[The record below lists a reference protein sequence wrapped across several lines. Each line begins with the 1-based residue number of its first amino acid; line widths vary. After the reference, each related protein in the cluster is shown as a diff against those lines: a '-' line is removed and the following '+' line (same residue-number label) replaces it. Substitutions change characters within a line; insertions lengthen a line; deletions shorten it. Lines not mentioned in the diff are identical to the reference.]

1 MKNKQQ
7 TSISQLEKAGY
18 KGTKVMSMIKAI
30 ESQEIFKHLRL
41 VQQDEFARV
50 KNRYNK
56 NGYLTTP
63 YFSYLWNLYWNFVLN
78 DFRYESSK
86 SWTEVT
92 KVKIIEPQHIGM
104 KILKDLKNEKCQ
116 CNQIKN
122 GGNIGNSCHPSNCSL
137 NH

>member
-1 MKNKQQ
+1 MKKQQ

-56 NGYLTTP
+56 LGYLTQP

-92 KVKIIEPQHIGM
+92 KIKNVESQHIGM
-104 KILKDLKNEKCQ
+104 QILESLKNKNPPLECPTPKKCT
-116 CNQIKN
+116 
-122 GGNIGNSCHPSNCSL
+122 HPHCGCQ
-137 NH
+137 

>member
-1 MKNKQQ
+1 MKNLSTLQ
-7 TSISQLEKAGY
+7 KAGY
-18 KGTKVMSMIKAI
+18 HGTKVSSMIKAI

-56 NGYLTTP
+56 NGSLTQP

-86 SWTEVT
+86 SWSEVT
-92 KVKIIEPQHIGM
+92 KIKKVESQHIGM
-104 KILKDLKNEKCQ
+104 QILK
-116 CNQIKN
+116 
-122 GGNIGNSCHPSNCSL
+122 SL
-137 NH
+137 QS

>member
-1 MKNKQQ
+1 MKKQQ
-7 TSISQLEKAGY
+7 QSISQLEKAGY

-56 NGYLTTP
+56 HGQLTQP

-86 SWTEVT
+86 SWSEVA
-92 KVKIIEPQHIGM
+92 KIKNVESQHIGM
-104 KILKDLKNEKCQ
+104 KILK
-116 CNQIKN
+116 
-122 GGNIGNSCHPSNCSL
+122 SL
-137 NH
+137 QNDK

>member
-1 MKNKQQ
+1 MKNELK
-7 TSISQLEKAGY
+7 SISQLEKAGY

-56 NGYLTTP
+56 NGYLTQP

-86 SWTEVT
+86 SWTEVS
-92 KVKIIEPQHIGM
+92 KVKTIESQHIGM
-104 KILKDLKNEKCQ
+104 KILEKLTKT
-116 CNQIKN
+116 N
-122 GGNIGNSCHPSNCSL
+122 
-137 NH
+137 

>member
-1 MKNKQQ
+1 MKNQQ
-7 TSISQLEKAGY
+7 QSISQLEKAGY

-56 NGYLTTP
+56 NGSLTQP

-78 DFRYESSK
+78 DFRYESNK
-86 SWTEVT
+86 SWSEVS
-92 KVKIIEPQHIGM
+92 KIKEITSEHIGM
-104 KILKDLKNEKCQ
+104 KILK
-116 CNQIKN
+116 
-122 GGNIGNSCHPSNCSL
+122 SL
-137 NH
+137 